1 MLQTIIKVGN
11 SLGITIPKPIL
22 ENIKFKVGD
31 KVHMEIDEAN
41 DALIVSSKK
50 NPLKGMS
57 PDIIQWTKKF
67 IDKNRQALEELADK

>member
-1 MLQTIIKVGN
+1 MLQTVIKVGN

-22 ENIKFKVGD
+22 KNIKFKVGD
-31 KVHMEIDEAN
+31 KVHLEIDEAN

-50 NPLKGMS
+50 NPFKGMS

-67 IDKNRQALEELADK
+67 IDKNRQTLEELANK

>member
-1 MLQTIIKVGN
+1 MLQTVIKVGN

-22 ENIKFKVGD
+22 ANIKFKVGD